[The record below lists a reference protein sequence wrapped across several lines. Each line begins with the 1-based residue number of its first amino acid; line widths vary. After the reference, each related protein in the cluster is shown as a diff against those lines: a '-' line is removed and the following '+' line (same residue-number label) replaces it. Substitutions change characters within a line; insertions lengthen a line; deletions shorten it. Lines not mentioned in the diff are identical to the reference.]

1 MAHSSQLT
9 THRSWLESK
18 QPASFQWDQHTIEVV
33 TIHPIDVI
41 QHKRDGLALS
51 DAEIQGFIRA
61 LVERESAVSPPPDAP
76 TESQTA
82 ALLMAIFLRGLN
94 PQELAALTQAMRF
107 SGETLDTSSL
117 HSFAVDKHST
127 GGVGDKTSLL
137 IAPIVAAAGAPAADG
152 EGFTLCDPMISGRS
166 LGHTGGTLDKLET
179 IPAFRTQLPLP
190 EFLSILRQCGFAMA
204 GQTPTLVPADRIL
217 YALRD
222 HTGTVESPY
231 LITASIMS
239 KKLAAGLNALVL
251 DVKTGSGAFMSR
263 TADAQ
268 LLARLMVETGERAGT
283 RTVALLTSMD
293 QPLGRFAGN
302 WVEVQECLELFQH
315 FSPGCAFTLPPDK
328 LRLSADLLALTHAL
342 AGHMLCLGG
351 KAATP
356 EAGAILSAQLLADG
370 SAYKH
375 FLKMVEL
382 QTSDPKN
389 SVILSEVTRG
399 HSASH
404 AVEGPAV
411 SLSSHKSPH
420 APPYLAAFASPA
432 AFHKPTATRTLAA
445 DRAGFLSAMD
455 CKQIGWAVQR
465 LGAGRTHPGAPVSAH
480 AGIEM
485 HAKLGDRIA
494 VGQPLATLFTED
506 PNLLDEPEAMLRETL
521 EISDEPP
528 TPVPLIREIIT
539 KDQLG

>member
-1 MAHSSQLT
+1 MSI
-9 THRSWLESK
+9 
-18 QPASFQWDQHTIEVV
+18 HT
-33 TIHPIDVI
+33 IDVI

-51 DAEIQGFIRA
+51 DSEIQFFIRA
-61 LVERESAVSPPPDAP
+61 LVERESATTSSSDSPTDA
-76 TESQTA
+76 QTA
-82 ALLMAIFLRGLN
+82 ALLMAILLRGLN

-117 HSFAVDKHST
+117 NTFTVDKHST

-137 IAPIVAAAGAPAADG
+137 IAPIVAAAG
-152 EGFTLCDPMISGRS
+152 LMDPMISGRS

-179 IPAFRTQLPLP
+179 IPGFRTQLPMP

-222 HTGTVESPY
+222 HTGTVESPC

-263 TADAQ
+263 NEDAQ
-268 LLARLMVETGERAGT
+268 LLARLMVETGELAGT

-302 WVEVQECLELFQH
+302 WVEVQECLELFQY
-315 FSPGCAFTLPPDK
+315 FSPDCTFTLPPEK

-342 AGHMLCLGG
+342 AGHMLHLGG

-356 EAGAILSAQLLADG
+356 EAGAVLSAQLLTDG
-370 SAYKH
+370 SAYKR
-375 FLKMVEL
+375 FLQMVAL
-382 QTSDPKN
+382 QSDDF
-389 SVILSEVTRG
+389 VAAQ
-399 HSASH
+399 SAFSN
-404 AVEGPAV
+404 PAT
-411 SLSSHKSPH
+411 
-420 APPYLAAFASPA
+420 
-432 AFHKPTATRTLAA
+432 FHKPAATRTLTAS
-445 DRAGFLSAMD
+445 RAGFLSAMD

-465 LGAGRTHPGAPVSAH
+465 LGAGRTQPGAPVSAH

-494 VGQPLATLFTED
+494 VGQPLATLFTEN
-506 PNLLDEPEAMLRETL
+506 PALLDEPEAMLRETL
-521 EISDEPP
+521 QISDAQP
-528 TPVPLIREIIT
+528 TPIPLIREIIT
-539 KDQLG
+539 EDQLG